1 MTDTPAPSLD
11 SIRLELDKAASVV
24 ATAARLSAQ
33 GRTVDLSALEG
44 KVAGACR
51 AIAGLPRE
59 EARTLLPTLDA
70 LLAALDALEGDLKT
84 HFAAGL
90 GGATSGGAAA
100 PRAAAAY
107 GRNQPPSPPPPAAG
121 AGSDR
126 PDDGG

>member
-51 AIAGLPRE
+51 AIADLPRE
-59 EARTLLPTLDA
+59 EACTLLPTLDA
-70 LLAALDALEGDLKT
+70 LLTALDALEGDLKT

-107 GRNQPPSPPPPAAG
+107 GRNQPPPPPPAAG

-126 PDDGG
+126 TDDGG